1 MAASVSVSVVI
12 PTKDRL
18 SSLRRVLPTYLSQPE
33 VEEIIVV
40 VDGSTDGT
48 RTYLRDLASANHK
61 IRYIDNGV
69 NRGVPYSQNA
79 GIDIARSSYV
89 FISEDDVELTDGF
102 LRTLLDHMNASGADV
117 ICGRTIWR
125 YEHESSESAITRTDA
140 IPGPAVNLRT
150 IGIEMSL
157 RLESDTA
164 QLLLAGPMLGTTEVF
179 RRVRY
184 DERYKVGFW
193 REESDFQLSAQELGY
208 KLVSCPHAI
217 CFNYMLENDRGGVY
231 ARIGWR
237 RLLWMSINNWRFV
250 KKHRDFI
257 SRNFSVGNHVV
268 FEVLTTGRVFRD
280 EMLYPWLVRTKRR
293 LRLALHAEPAR
304 RNR

>member
-1 MAASVSVSVVI
+1 MAAFVSVSVVI

-48 RTYLRDLASANHK
+48 IVYLRDLASVNHK
-61 IRYIDNGV
+61 IRCIDNSI
-69 NRGVPYSQNA
+69 NRGIPYSKNA
-79 GIDIARSSYV
+79 GIDIARSTHI
-89 FISEDDVELTDGF
+89 FIGEDDVELTDGF
-102 LRTLLDHMNASGADV
+102 LRTLLDHKMASGADV
-117 ICGRTIWR
+117 ICGRNIWR
-125 YEHESSESAITRTDA
+125 YEHESSESAIARTDA

-150 IGIEMSL
+150 IAIETSV
-157 RLESDTA
+157 RLAGDTV
-164 QLLLAGPMLGTTEVF
+164 QLLLAGPMLAETEVF
-179 RRVRY
+179 QQVRY
-184 DERYKVGFW
+184 DERYKVNFW

-231 ARIGWR
+231 SRIGWR
-237 RLLWMSINNWRFV
+237 RLFWVAVNNWRFV
-250 KKHRDFI
+250 KKHGDYI
-257 SRNFSVGNHVV
+257 SRNFAVGNHVV
-268 FEVLTTGRVFRD
+268 FEVLTTVRVFRD

-293 LRLALHAEPAR
+293 VRLTFRAERAHR
-304 RNR
+304 DR

>member
-1 MAASVSVSVVI
+1 MAAYVSVSVVI

-117 ICGRTIWR
+117 IC
-125 YEHESSESAITRTDA
+125 
-140 IPGPAVNLRT
+140 AVN
-150 IGIEMSL
+150 
-157 RLESDTA
+157 
-164 QLLLAGPMLGTTEVF
+164 QP
-179 RRVRY
+179 
-184 DERYKVGFW
+184 
-193 REESDFQLSAQELGY
+193 
-208 KLVSCPHAI
+208 
-217 CFNYMLENDRGGVY
+217 
-231 ARIGWR
+231 
-237 RLLWMSINNWRFV
+237 
-250 KKHRDFI
+250 
-257 SRNFSVGNHVV
+257 
-268 FEVLTTGRVFRD
+268 
-280 EMLYPWLVRTKRR
+280 
-293 LRLALHAEPAR
+293 
-304 RNR
+304 